1 VRSTL
6 SLVAGIAVAVV
17 AALLLGEYAFDGLAV
32 IGAGFVLG
40 LFVSE
45 ATTTVARRRSLLLA
59 GAGAVFTVA
68 GLLGAAWISTDRRL
82 STVGAEGWIAVVV
95 GAAAAAIRARPLRAR
110 PDSPPAEPE
119 PAA

>member
-1 VRSTL
+1 M
-6 SLVAGIAVAVV
+6 
-17 AALLLGEYAFDGLAV
+17 AALLFGEYAFDGLAV
-32 IGAGFVLG
+32 IGAGVVLG

-59 GAGAVFTVA
+59 VAGAVFTVC

-82 STVGAEGWIAVVV
+82 SMIDVHGWLAVTL
-95 GAAAAAIRARPLRAR
+95 GAAAAAVRARPLREL
-110 PDSPPAEPE
+110 PDTPPGEPE